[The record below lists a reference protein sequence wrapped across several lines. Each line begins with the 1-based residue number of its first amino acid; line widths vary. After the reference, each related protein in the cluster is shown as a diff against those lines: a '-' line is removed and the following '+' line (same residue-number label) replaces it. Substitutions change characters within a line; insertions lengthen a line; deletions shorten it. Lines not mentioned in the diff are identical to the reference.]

1 MHWNAK
7 EQQQGEGT
15 SAQLVIFLPKN
26 RIAIQVD
33 RKYTEVRSQQ
43 K

>member
-1 MHWNAK
+1 MHWNTK

-15 SAQLVIFLPKN
+15 SAQLVTFLPKN

-33 RKYTEVRSQQ
+33 QTYTEARSQQ